1 METYLTTSIE
11 PIEVAFVRS
20 GLDAALDVAAVKAVE
35 SGALALEGQQLR
47 ATGASGAG
55 DPLTE
60 ALIAVT
66 STPRYWR
73 NARSEAKERAAAARD
88 ALERRLVA
96 RGLLREPSPWRWA
109 IGRRTERGN
118 AWLNAAQLAYPAA
131 QIAGT
136 DPALALALHGPRALD
151 GTRYHPAT
159 VAAQNGSTDGAGC
172 GASFAGDGGGSGH
185 GGHGGHG
192 GGHGHSGHSGCG
204 HGGCGGGGGG
214 GCGGGGCGG
223 GA

>member
-35 SGALALEGQQLR
+35 SGALALEAQQLR
-47 ATGASGAG
+47 ATGIPGAG
-55 DPLTE
+55 DPLTQ

-66 STPRYWR
+66 SAPRYWK
-73 NARSEAKERAAAARD
+73 NARDEAKERAQAARRE
-88 ALERRLVA
+88 LERKLVA

-118 AWLNAAQLAYPAA
+118 AWLSAAQLAFPAA

-136 DPALALALHGPRALD
+136 DPALALALHGTRALD

-159 VAAQNGSTDGAGC
+159 VAAQNGSTDGGGC
-172 GASFAGDGGGSGH
+172 GASFAGDGGH
-185 GGHGGHG
+185 GHG
-192 GGHGHSGHSGCG
+192 GGHGHDGHG
-204 HGGCGGGGGG
+204 HGGCGGGHGGCSGGGG
-214 GCGGGGCGG
+214 GCGGGGCGSG